1 MKFTETEITAKK
13 IMSGADT
20 AEMTEGDIL
29 FIEADGDSIAKEEVP
44 KGKKWRVIFNIT
56 IEETDN

>member
-1 MKFTETEITAKK
+1 MKFIETDITAKRTL
-13 IMSGADT
+13 SGADT
-20 AEMTEGDIL
+20 ADMKEGEVL
-29 FIEADGDSIAKEEVP
+29 FIEADGNTVVKEEVP